1 MQLIGDK
8 HSELTRHTHTC
19 ILMGQPREPSFLK
32 IEEVGGGSA
41 CQCQEALSRSF
52 FYRAC
57 DGYCHDEVDHRGTL
71 IAKLKEELRVSAPQ
85 RF

>member
-1 MQLIGDK
+1 M
-8 HSELTRHTHTC
+8 E
-19 ILMGQPREPSFLK
+19 QPRGPAFRSFLK

-41 CQCQEALSRSF
+41 CQCQEAFSRSF
-52 FYRAC
+52 FYRVC
-57 DGYCHDEVDHRGTL
+57 DGCCHDEVDHRGTL